1 MNSPSLARCSF
12 LQKIILLVIM
22 NLRLIFV
29 FLWAF
34 VTSVGKVSAAC
45 SAEPVRI
52 LAIGNSF
59 SADAVE
65 THLAA
70 IFRSQGV
77 EVIIGHLSIGGC
89 SLDYHYDN
97 VQNNRAAYGYSKIFT
112 DGFKTY
118 SEPYTLIE
126 GLKDEPWD
134 YISLQQ
140 VSHLSGDYTT
150 YSHLGDLLT
159 YIRSVVG
166 EHPVF
171 VWHQTWAYS
180 TTSSHSGFAR
190 YEHDQ
195 AVMLRA
201 IITAATAVMREYPEF
216 RVLVPAGTAIQN
228 ARQRITA
235 GNELT
240 ADGYH
245 LEAVTGRYVAA
256 LTWFVAITNRL
267 ISNEVYAPDGMDD
280 VTRQAAVDAAHLAVM
295 RPERPAVLV
304 PVL

>member
-1 MNSPSLARCSF
+1 
-12 LQKIILLVIM
+12 M

-166 EHPVF
+166 EHPVLSGTRHGPTQPLQAI
-171 VWHQTWAYS
+171 VVLLAMS
-180 TTSSHSGFAR
+180 TTK
-190 YEHDQ
+190 
-195 AVMLRA
+195 
-201 IITAATAVMREYPEF
+201 
-216 RVLVPAGTAIQN
+216 
-228 ARQRITA
+228 
-235 GNELT
+235 
-240 ADGYH
+240 
-245 LEAVTGRYVAA
+245 
-256 LTWFVAITNRL
+256 RL
-267 ISNEVYAPDGMDD
+267 CCV
-280 VTRQAAVDAAHLAVM
+280 RL
-295 RPERPAVLV
+295 
-304 PVL
+304 